1 MSEGR
6 RERVK
11 ERVRKEG
18 IENFAPHEVLEYMLY
33 PFIPRKDTTS
43 IAHALLTE
51 FGTIDNVLHASEEA
65 LLTVPRM
72 PKAAALAFPQY
83 RKIIGKASREKI
95 LNIHSLDNTDKAA
108 KYLIEYIGSEN
119 LERVSIVLLNS
130 KCSII
135 NVKIISSGDPVRS
148 EVNVREIVNSALNSS
163 AAGIIL
169 AHNHPSGDLRPSE
182 DDIAATKFLKKLLDG
197 LSIKL
202 YDHLIVNRFSAY
214 SLREN
219 GLLGDAEVTTGRVG
233 EKNGCPYI

>member
-33 PFIPRKDTTS
+33 PFIPRKDTTPL
-43 IAHALLTE
+43 ARLLLAE
-51 FGTIDNVLHASEEA
+51 FGSLDNVLHATEEA
-65 LLTVPRM
+65 LLIVPGM

-83 RKIIGKASREKI
+83 RKIVGKASREKI
-95 LNIHSLDNTDKAA
+95 LNMHYLDNSDKAA

-119 LERVSIVLLNS
+119 LEQVSIVLLNS

-135 NVKIISSGDPVRS
+135 NVKLISAGSPASS
-148 EVNVREIVNSALNSS
+148 EINVREIVNSALNAS
-163 AAGIIL
+163 AAGVIL

-182 DDIAATKFLKKLLDG
+182 DDIASTKFLKKLLDG

-202 YDHLIVNRFSAY
+202 FDHLIVNRDSAY
-214 SLREN
+214 SLREH
-219 GLLGDAEVTTGRVG
+219 GFIGDAEISSRRVG
-233 EKNGCPYI
+233 ESGCPYV